1 MTFWMQYG
9 VMNFV
14 INRLDNLDIGS
25 NSYEFIPE
33 NVKKEL
39 QIAGG
44 FVGTN
49 GRLHVNQKDVML
61 LIKNSDLRSQIG
73 ENMYNALFRKPMLI
87 FFKPTLEDEL
97 EASKEELDQKYGLAT
112 IHLNNFAQAFSL
124 GCWFLKDSCVCSEY
138 IYWVNMFN
146 GYNAQSRR
154 DMSVTLSNGQIK
166 EISLTKEEM
175 KEALERMHEVYAY
188 LLPDESA
195 MGKVEMT
202 NSAGTIIWNID
213 NVVSM
218 EGKSFA
224 RALILLQEAR
234 RTGVISAK
242 IEKYCSVLEC
252 IYAIKEQNKKNI
264 AEITAAYLGKDDA
277 ERNRIKDNMRTLYG
291 VRSDDTHGSNIKYLQ
306 TKSKDE
312 LINLSVEL
320 DDYVRNVLRKA
331 FSAPELNYK
340 NTSEDK
346 ARVRKI
352 FKDLIQTSAGV

>member
-1 MTFWMQYG
+1 MAFWIQYG
-9 VMNFV
+9 VMNFL

-44 FVGTN
+44 FVGAN
-49 GRLHVNQKDVML
+49 GRLLIDQKDVML
-61 LIKNSDLRSQIG
+61 LIKNSDLRNQIG
-73 ENMYNALFRKPMLI
+73 GNMYNALFRKPMLI
-87 FFKPTLEDEL
+87 FLKPTLEDEF
-97 EASKEELDQKYGLAT
+97 EASKEELDQRYGLTT

-138 IYWVNMFN
+138 IYWINMFN

-154 DMSVTLSNGQIK
+154 DTSVTLSNGLIK
-166 EISLTKEEM
+166 EVCFTKAEM
-175 KEALERMHEVYAY
+175 EEALERMYEVYAY
-188 LLPDESA
+188 LLPDESD
-195 MGKVEMT
+195 MGKLEMT
-202 NSAGTIIWNID
+202 NSAGTITWNID
-213 NVVSM
+213 SAISR

-264 AEITAAYLGKDDA
+264 AEITAAYLGTDDA
-277 ERNRIKDNMRTLYG
+277 ERDRIKDNMRMLYG

-306 TKSKDE
+306 TKSKEE

-320 DDYVRNVLRKA
+320 DDYVRKVLRKA
-331 FSAPELNYK
+331 FSAPELNYD
-340 NTSEDK
+340 NTSEDR

-352 FKDLIQTSAGV
+352 FKDLTQTSASV